1 MADEV
6 EVDGIRWRCDETGRD
21 ARPCWTATL
30 GPATLTARPFVR
42 LCNGRSDVWMVR
54 LDCGEERRD
63 EGDVHGSIGEAMAAA
78 GPWALGLLREWRDL
92 GALAGQALVAA
103 GGGA

>member
-6 EVDGIRWRCDETGRD
+6 EVNGIRWRRGAEGRD
-21 ARPCWTATL
+21 ARLVWTATL

-63 EGDVHGSIGEAMAAA
+63 EGDVHGSVGEAMAAA
-78 GPWALGLLREWRDL
+78 EPWALGLLRGWRDL

-103 GGGA
+103 GGQ